1 MKTSLEAEAAARANA
16 LASLATNLATE
27 AARAVAA
34 EQAQASARDA
44 ADVIL
49 RADLASEVARAVAA
63 EQKEASDRDAADVIL
78 TAKLNK
84 EIGDR
89 AADVQTERN
98 RINAIL
104 DGSSVDLNQ
113 LKELVDNYQL
123 LDTNQTTQIDS
134 LNALC
139 VSLQSQVTALKS
151 KLDMALI
158 TGEVDNSVELT
169 SFSTQAITIAAD
181 QAFPI
186 SQNNSWYYMN
196 DPTNTR
202 NKKINWYFMGG
213 QDDTQHKLISELTSA
228 SFAMKVLSNVS
239 IPFITVYSKRDSAVG
254 AVNASSWHQAR
265 KVYIVADSSVL
276 AVNGLYTFYIGSVP
290 TFYTGTLVELTEDT
304 YSSTSGA
311 AAVDFTTKEFLT
323 MSVGSNSGASAGN
336 VRFEMSTFHSKFGAD
351 SFSLK
356 LV

>member
-1 MKTSLEAEAAARANA
+1 
-16 LASLATNLATE
+16 
-27 AARAVAA
+27 
-34 EQAQASARDA
+34 
-44 ADVIL
+44 
-49 RADLASEVARAVAA
+49 
-63 EQKEASDRDAADVIL
+63 
-78 TAKLNK
+78 
-84 EIGDR
+84 
-89 AADVQTERN
+89 
-98 RINAIL
+98 
-104 DGSSVDLNQ
+104 
-113 LKELVDNYQL
+113 
-123 LDTNQTTQIDS
+123 
-134 LNALC
+134 
-139 VSLQSQVTALKS
+139 
-151 KLDMALI
+151 MALI
-158 TGEVDNSVELT
+158 TGEVDNSVELA

-196 DPTNTR
+196 DPTNAR

-311 AAVDFTTKEFLT
+311 AAVDFSAKELLT